1 MAINTGAIANLLR
14 PGLAAVFGSYPMYPS
29 QWSEF
34 FDVYESDKAV
44 EIEVEM
50 RMLGLAAI
58 RAEGAQTAMDD
69 AMGQRIITNYVH
81 KYVAL
86 GFQITRQA
94 IMDNLYKTRFP
105 MMAKSLRDSMA
116 QTAEILG
123 ASVINN
129 GFAAGF
135 PIGDGQPLFSV
146 NHPIDGGVFPNTPAV
161 ASDLNEASLEQ
172 GIIGIQQ
179 FRNQANLIVMTKP
192 KKLIVGPQNQ
202 FVAERLLG
210 SAFRTNTPNNDIS
223 AVYNLTAIPEGYR
236 VNQFISQQPIGAGG
250 ALVNIWFVLTDAP
263 DGFKKYQREALE
275 TDVYTEFNTDNLL
288 AKAVERYSFGV
299 SNPRA
304 AWGSHG

>member
-14 PGLAAVFGSYPMYPS
+14 PGLAAVFGDYPRYPS
-29 QWSEF
+29 QWSEI
-34 FDVYESDKAV
+34 FDVYQSDKAV

-58 RAEGAQTAMDD
+58 RPEGAQTQMDD
-69 AMGQRIITNYVH
+69 AMGQRVITNYVH

-105 MMAKSLRDSMA
+105 MMAKALRDSMA
-116 QTAEILG
+116 QTKEILG
-123 ASVINN
+123 ASILNN
-129 GFAAGF
+129 GFNAAF

-146 NHPIDGGVFPNTPAV
+146 NHPIDGGVFANTSAV
-161 ASDLNEASLEQ
+161 AADLNEASLEQ

-179 FRNQANLIVMTKP
+179 FRNQANLIVQTKP
-192 KKLIVGPQNQ
+192 KKLVVGPQNQ
-202 FVAERLLG
+202 FVADRLLG
-210 SAFRTNTPNNDIS
+210 SAFRINTPNNDIS
-223 AVYNLTAIPEGYR
+223 AVYNLSAVPEGYR
-236 VNQFISQQPIGAGG
+236 VNQFITQINNP
-250 ALVNIWFVLTDAP
+250 LVNTWFLLTDAP
-263 DGFKKYQREALE
+263 DGFKCYQREALE
-275 TDVYTEFNTDNLL
+275 TDVYTEFSTDNLL

-304 AWGSHG
+304 AWGNHG